1 MKTDG
6 QIRLS
11 QAVMSFGPGAL
22 IDLPNSAGIISG
34 VDEWS
39 VDLKLDRIIESRL
52 EAKLS
57 AVTGVAFP
65 KMYSPP
71 PDTRSEAW
79 MEAPGITV
87 WEFPEWFLVQRQSKL
102 PDGTKGRR
110 LVHKG
115 ALDGRRF
122 PLDGKKVPVVPI
134 RFVRAC
140 ERGHVDD
147 IRWNWFAHRQDS
159 GGVDG
164 DTCASRE
171 LYLVERGTT
180 GDLGDIEVHCKCG
193 KKRSLAEANEG
204 TRTTLGKCFGRRP
217 WLGSYQTEEECDRPA
232 RLLIRTASN
241 AYFSQTISVLS
252 LPTKDES
259 LANAV
264 EKCWDMLRLV
274 EEVSELKF
282 VLRDPQ
288 VAAVLEGYLDKDVF
302 DQIEK
307 QKRGGADEPP
317 VKAAEVRAL
326 LAVPEGF
333 GDDTPIDQN
342 FHARKLARTYWD
354 PDQDSVC
361 GGIDYVIQV
370 HRLREV
376 LALAGF
382 TRFDPIMPD
391 IHGEFENAEN
401 RADIQREP
409 EWFPAIENRGE
420 GIFLSFSRSALK
432 EWSGRA
438 AVRDRLTELA
448 AGHSSWI
455 EARSSSREFPGGEYL
470 LLHSLS
476 HMLIQS
482 LSMRCGY
489 PASSIRER
497 IYVEDSGA
505 GILLYTATPDAEGT
519 LGGLVQ
525 EARHIRDHLREALN
539 LGALCSSDPICSM
552 HSPHESLEERFL
564 HGAACHG
571 CSLIAET
578 SCEMRN
584 EYLDRALVVPTLHT
598 PGAAFF
604 EAQ

>member
-22 IDLPNSAGIISG
+22 VDLPSSAGIISG

-39 VDLKLDRIIESRL
+39 IDRKLDQIVEPRL
-52 EAKLS
+52 AAKLS
-57 AVTGVAFP
+57 AATGVTFP

-71 PDTRSEAW
+71 PDSRGESW
-79 MEAPGITV
+79 RDAPGITV
-87 WEFPEWFLVQRQSKL
+87 WEFPEWFLVQRQKTMK
-102 PDGTKGRR
+102 DKQQGRR
-110 LVHKG
+110 LVHKS
-115 ALDGRRF
+115 ALDKRGF
-122 PLDGKKVPVVPI
+122 IIEGKRVPVVPI

-147 IRWNWFAHRQDS
+147 IDWKWFVHQEDA
-159 GGVDG
+159 GGEA
-164 DTCASRE
+164 ASCSSSE
-171 LYLVERGTT
+171 LYLVEKGTT
-180 GDLGDIEVHCKCG
+180 GDLGDVEVRCRCG
-193 KKRSLAEANEG
+193 KRRSLADAHEG
-204 TRTTLGKCFGRRP
+204 SRTTLGKCFGKRP
-217 WLGSYQTEEECDRPA
+217 WLGGYKTEEACDRPA

-252 LPTKDES
+252 LPTKDEN
-259 LANAV
+259 LASAV
-264 EKCWDMLRLV
+264 ERCWDHLQVV
-274 EEVSELKF
+274 EELSELKIM
-282 VLRDPQ
+282 LRMQQ
-288 VAAVLEGYLDKDVF
+288 VAAILEGYSNEEIF
-302 DQIEK
+302 EQIEK
-307 QKRGGADEPP
+307 QKSGGVDEPP

-326 LAVPEGF
+326 LAVPTGF
-333 GDDTPIDQN
+333 GDDTPVDQD
-342 FHARKLARTYWD
+342 FHARKLARDLWD
-354 PDQDSVC
+354 PDLDEICS
-361 GGIDYVIQV
+361 GIEEVIQM

-401 RADIQREP
+401 LAEIQREP

-420 GIFLSFSRSALK
+420 GIFLSF
-432 EWSGRA
+432 A
-438 AVRDRLTELA
+438 ASTLMQWAKRPAVKARLDELTV
-448 AGHSSWI
+448 GHSSWI
-455 EARSSSREFPGGEYL
+455 EQRSSSREFPGGAYL

-476 HMLIQS
+476 HLLIQS
-482 LSMRCGY
+482 LSMNCGY

-525 EARHIRDHLREALN
+525 EARHIRKHLREALK

-552 HSPHESLEERFL
+552 HSPRESLEERFL